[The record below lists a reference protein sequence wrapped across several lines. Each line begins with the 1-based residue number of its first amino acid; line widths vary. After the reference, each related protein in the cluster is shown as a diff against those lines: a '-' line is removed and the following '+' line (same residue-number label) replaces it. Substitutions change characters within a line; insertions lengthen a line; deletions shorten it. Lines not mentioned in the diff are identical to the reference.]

1 MKWKSHEIPSDM
13 QSGDS
18 CELTG
23 DGWRRAG
30 AGDEDARTG
39 TGPSDANDRS
49 KAGISTHEQSAGK
62 CKGRAVHAGASGED
76 CRRSE
81 SHVAANGSGDSCLQ
95 GTAATI
101 GALSKSDGGLHRR

>member
-1 MKWKSHEIPSDM
+1 M

-39 TGPSDANDRS
+39 TGPSDANGRG
-49 KAGISTHEQSAGK
+49 KAGISTDGESAGK
-62 CKGRAVHAGASGED
+62 CEGYAVHAGASGKD
-76 CRRSE
+76 RRRVE
-81 SHVAANGSGDSCLQ
+81 SHVAASGGGDSGRQ
-95 GTAATI
+95 GAAATI
-101 GALSKSDGGLHRR
+101 GAVSKSDGGVYGR